1 MSGKNERHNI
11 LATNSTG
18 TGSGAS
24 EHPMDFLLSVD
35 FNLPKAGEIRRGCI
49 VSNRN
54 NEIIVD
60 IGSKS
65 EGIISSREVDSL
77 DEAVK
82 EKLEIGAEIPVF
94 VVEPEDAN
102 GNTILSYVKAA
113 AQQDWLD
120 AEDLHDNKEIY
131 TGKIVGNNRGGILVS
146 VGHIRGFVPNSQL
159 IRGRNDEAGYA
170 VGKEISTKVIEVNRE
185 RNRLILSERAAEQEL
200 RQSRRE
206 ELLETIKEGDEYEGK
221 VVNLADFGAFVDIG
235 GIEGLVHLSELS
247 WKRINNPSEK
257 LKVGDTV
264 SVYVLKVDQEKQRL
278 ALSIKRLEADPWTL
292 VSEHYQIGQLMAAK
306 ITKLTNF
313 GAFARLQDEF
323 ELEGLIHISE
333 LSEDHI
339 DHPRE
344 VVKPSQDVTVRIIR
358 IDPEQRQLGLSI
370 KQVSSDKYME
380 ADLEMLNAA

>member
-1 MSGKNERHNI
+1 MASNLTE
-11 LATNSTG
+11 
-18 TGSGAS
+18 TGSGTTD
-24 EHPMDFLLSVD
+24 HPMDFLLSAD
-35 FNLPKAGEIRRGCI
+35 FNLPKAGEIRRGVI

-65 EGIISSREVDSL
+65 EGVISNREIDSL
-77 DEAVK
+77 DDPIK
-82 EKLEIGAEIPVF
+82 EKLAIGAEIPVF

-120 AEDLHDNKEIY
+120 AEDLMAKKEVH
-131 TGKIVGNNRGGILVS
+131 TGNIVGNNRGGILVG

-159 IRGRNDEAGYA
+159 IRGRNAEAQYA
-170 VGKEISTKVIEVNRE
+170 TGKQISTKVIEVDRE
-185 RNRLILSERAAEQEL
+185 QNRLILSERAAEQEL

-206 ELLETIKEGDEYEGK
+206 DLLTKINEGDVYEGK

-247 WKRINNPSEK
+247 WKRISNPSEK

-264 SVYVLKVDQEKQRL
+264 SVYVLKVDEERQRL

-292 VSEHYQIGQLMAAK
+292 VSDQYQIGQLMSAE

-313 GAFARLQDEF
+313 GAFARLQDEY

-333 LSEDHI
+333 LSEEHI
-339 DHPRE
+339 THPRE
-344 VVKPSQDVTVRIIR
+344 VVKPTQDVTVRIIR

-370 KQVSSDKYME
+370 KQVASDKYME
-380 ADLEMLNAA
+380 ADLEMLNAT

>member
-1 MSGKNERHNI
+1 MAS
-11 LATNSTG
+11 NSTG
-18 TGSGAS
+18 TGSGATD
-24 EHPMDFLLSVD
+24 HPMDFLLSVE
-35 FNLPKAGEIRRGCI
+35 FNLPKAGEIRKGYI

-65 EGIISSREVDSL
+65 EGIISSREVESL
-77 DEAVK
+77 DDALK
-82 EKLEIGAEIPVF
+82 EKLAVGAEIPVF
-94 VVEPEDAN
+94 VVEPEDAK

-113 AQQDWLD
+113 SQQDWLD
-120 AEDLHDNKEIY
+120 AEDLLANKEVH
-131 TGKIVGNNRGGILVS
+131 TGKIVGNNRGGILVG

-159 IRGRNDEAGYA
+159 IQGRRAETEYA
-170 VGKEISTKVIEVNRE
+170 VGKEISTKVIEVDRE

-200 RQSRRE
+200 RQSKRE
-206 ELLETIKEGDEYEGK
+206 DMLNTIQEGDVCEGK

-235 GIEGLVHLSELS
+235 GVEGLVHLSELS

-264 SVYVLKVDQEKQRL
+264 SVYVLKVDDDRQRL

-292 VSEHYQIGQLMAAK
+292 VSDQYTVGQLMSAK

-313 GAFARLQDEF
+313 GAFARLQDEY

-333 LSEDHI
+333 LSEEHI
-339 DHPRE
+339 THPRE
-344 VVKPSQDVTVRIIR
+344 VIKPSQDVTVRIIR

-370 KQVSSDKYME
+370 KQVSSEKYME
-380 ADLEMLNAA
+380 SDLEMLNAT